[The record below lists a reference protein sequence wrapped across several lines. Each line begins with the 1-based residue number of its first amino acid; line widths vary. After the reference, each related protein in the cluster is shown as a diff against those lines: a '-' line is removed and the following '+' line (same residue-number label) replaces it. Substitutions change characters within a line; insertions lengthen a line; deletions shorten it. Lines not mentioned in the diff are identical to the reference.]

1 MKNLYTLL
9 ITCLLSLS
17 TFAQSPE
24 KISYQAVIRDA
35 GNNLVVSSTIG
46 MQISILQGSLNGTAV
61 YVETQTP
68 ISNTN
73 GLISIEIGS
82 GVLVSGTFSGIDWS
96 NGPYYV
102 KTETDPAGGT
112 NYSIIASS
120 QLLSVPYALYAEK
133 SGVWESKPDT
143 IYTMKR
149 VGIGTEHPEDEL
161 HLYSPTQDYQLTIES
176 GDAGSGLILMD
187 NATSNDLNSSTKL
200 YSANKDFRVYTN
212 GVQHFRID
220 SVGQISI
227 KSDSL
232 ETVKI
237 NSSNAP
243 RVAIGSSGFDGIFAT
258 YNKMI
263 FIADRDSNNNPGS
276 SLNDFVWMID
286 GVDELSST
294 EQMRLNSSG
303 QLKVTKS
310 DVYIENIG
318 SGVVMKSP
326 NGSCWRV
333 TIDNGGNFVSTLIGC
348 P

>member
-1 MKNLYTLL
+1 M
-9 ITCLLSLS
+9 
-17 TFAQSPE
+17 FAQSPE
-24 KISYQAVIRDA
+24 KMSYQAVVRD
-35 GNNLVVSSTIG
+35 GNNALVTSTVVG
-46 MQISILQGSLNGTAV
+46 MQISILQGSASGNPV

-68 ISNTN
+68 TSNSN
-73 GLISIEIGS
+73 GLVSLEIGD
-82 GVLVSGTFSGIDWS
+82 GTVVSGDFSTIDWA
-96 NGPYYV
+96 NGPYFIQ
-102 KTETDPAGGT
+102 TETDPAGGT
-112 NYSIIASS
+112 SYTITASN

-143 IYTMKR
+143 IFTMKR
-149 VGIGTEHPEDEL
+149 VGIGTVDPMDEL
-161 HLYSPTQDYQLTIES
+161 HLYHPTQDYQLTIES
-176 GDAGSGLILMD
+176 GDAGSGLTLMD
-187 NATSNDLNSSTKL
+187 NSTSNDFISSTKL

-232 ETVKI
+232 ESVKI

-243 RVAIGSSGFDGIFAT
+243 RVTIGTNGLDGVFAT

-294 EQMRLNSSG
+294 EQMRLNSYG

-333 TIDNGGNFVSTLIGC
+333 TIDNSGNFVSTPIGC